1 MLVGECGLTL
11 DRAVSRILSP
21 VVDMATETERSSRGL
36 ISDLQPQAG
45 PDGSR
50 SRAQYQTLG
59 NSFGCLLFLP
69 PKCTRCSL
77 RAECFC
83 NPTLNSRFRFFFNL
97 CFSPQTQ
104 VQQLCMINYL
114 KTPKYLQKTAS
125 LALSSLSFLLLPP
138 QIWTEMQTR
147 QHSDSQTPGYGC

>member
-1 MLVGECGLTL
+1 MRHRGRRCQLANVDSLWTEPCRGFCPPLLTWQL
-11 DRAVSRILSP
+11 KQREPAAADS
-21 VVDMATETERSSRGL
+21 TRGL

-50 SRAQYQTLG
+50 SRAQCQALG
-59 NSFGCLLFLP
+59 NSFGCLLLLA

-77 RAECFC
+77 LAECFC
-83 NPTLNSRFRFFFNL
+83 NFHIKFKVQVFFFNL

-104 VQQLCMINYL
+104 VQQPCMINYL
-114 KTPKYLQKTAS
+114 KTPKYLQKRAN

-138 QIWTEMQTR
+138 QI
-147 QHSDSQTPGYGC
+147 